1 MPKIIQLD
9 PHLANLIAAGEVVER
24 PASVVKELVENAID
38 AGAKTITVELQNG
51 GMSFLRVSDDGCGM
65 GREDAKTAFLRHATS
80 KLRTKEDLAAIGTL
94 GFRGEALA
102 ATAAVSRVDLLTR
115 TAEDLE
121 GTHLTLEA
129 GKILSCEAAGC
140 PVGTTIVVRDLFFNT
155 PARMKFMKRDSVEAS
170 AAAGA
175 VQKQALAHPEISFR
189 FIKDGEPQ
197 LRTPG
202 DGELLSA
209 VYAVL
214 GRQAASEM
222 IPVDSHWEKLGVSG
236 FVSKPTATRG
246 NRNNQIFFVNHRP
259 VRSRTMTAALEEA
272 YRNQLM
278 TGRFPSCVLNL
289 SMPLSAVDVN
299 VHPAKTE
306 VKFLNEKEIFD
317 CVHYGVLGALNKAPG
332 QVPFAFGEAT
342 GNRQQATG
350 DGGREAAGFEQSVG
364 AAIGRP
370 HPGGP
375 PDPASAV
382 GAAIGRPHPG
392 GPSDPTSAVGAAIGR
407 PPAAEAQ
414 AFPLGGRWHPASPAS
429 RMTDEGTSDDRPA
442 PKDDNRFFKAMSAEE
457 YRGKAKPQVHTLTRW
472 EYEQMTKALNKTP
485 APAPSQALR
494 EAVRPGTLNS
504 PVQTP
509 LDDLETQDAKCK
521 MQAEATGNRQ
531 QATGDGGCEAAG
543 SRQQATG
550 TPACS
555 GAQCAPLLPRSD
567 EETVTSHQPP
577 ADDPQALEQFS
588 ILNSQFSIRPDA
600 PLPLEGVE
608 QAPGFRY
615 IGEVFR
621 TYILVEQGDEL
632 ILIDKHAA
640 HERIN
645 FERLLAQGTTVLGQT
660 LLQPR
665 SCRFDREEAALL
677 IENRELLLSLGY
689 DLDDLGEGDLLLRQI
704 PSDIR
709 ESDAA
714 ATLSEIAEHLR
725 DGRLDTPQRLRD
737 EALHTIACKAAIK
750 AGYITD
756 PAELQALAKTV
767 LSRDDLKYCPHGRP
781 ICTVI
786 TKRQME
792 RQFKRIT

>member
-24 PASVVKELVENAID
+24 PASVVKELVENAVD
-38 AGAKTITVELQNG
+38 AGAKTVTVELQNG

-80 KLRTKEDLAAIGTL
+80 KLRTKEDLGAIGTL

-102 ATAAVSRVDLLTR
+102 ATAAVSRIDLLTR
-115 TAEDLE
+115 SAEDLE

-129 GKILSCEAAGC
+129 GKLLSCEAAGC

-170 AAAGA
+170 AAADA
-175 VQKQALAHPEISFR
+175 VRKQALAHPEISFR
-189 FIKDGEPQ
+189 LLKDGESQ

-202 DGELLSA
+202 DGDLLAA

-214 GRQAASEM
+214 GRQAAQEM
-222 IPVDSHWEKLGVSG
+222 IPVDSHWEKLGISG

-246 NRNNQIFFVNHRP
+246 SRSNQIFFVNRRYI
-259 VRSRTMTAALEEA
+259 RSRTMTAALEEA

-289 SMPLSAVDVN
+289 DLPLSAVDVN

-332 QVPFAFGEAT
+332 QVPFVMQDAKCKMQNEAT

-350 DGGREAAGFEQSVG
+350 DEQPVGGGALDAPPTAEQPAG
-364 AAIGRP
+364 AAKTSPACR
-370 HPGGP
+370 GG
-375 PDPASAV
+375 
-382 GAAIGRPHPG
+382 G
-392 GPSDPTSAVGAAIGR
+392 
-407 PPAAEAQ
+407 
-414 AFPLGGRWHPASPAS
+414 PAS
-429 RMTDEGTSDDRPA
+429 RPVEGSGFDARSA
-442 PKDDNRFFKAMSAEE
+442 PNNDNRFFKAMSAEE

-472 EYEQMTKALNKTP
+472 EYEQMTKALNKAP
-485 APAPSQALR
+485 VPAPSQALR
-494 EAVRPGTLNS
+494 DAVRPGTLNS
-504 PVQTP
+504 PVQ
-509 LDDLETQDAKCK
+509 
-521 MQAEATGNRQ
+521 
-531 QATGDGGCEAAG
+531 
-543 SRQQATG
+543 
-550 TPACS
+550 
-555 GAQCAPLLPRSD
+555 
-567 EETVTSHQPP
+567 VP
-577 ADDPQALEQFS
+577 ADDPVGSDPLIAPVIAEGNDAAAPRRQEASGDASLRS
-588 ILNSQFSIRPDA
+588 DPSASSPSPDA
-600 PLPLEGVE
+600 PLPLEGLE
-608 QAPGFRY
+608 AAPAFRY
-615 IGEVFR
+615 IGELFR
-621 TYILVEQGDEL
+621 TYLLAEQNDEL

-645 FERLLAQGTTVLGQT
+645 FERLLAQGTQILGQT

-677 IENRELLLSLGY
+677 LENRELLLSLGY

-750 AGYITD
+750 AGYVTD

-767 LSRDDLKYCPHGRP
+767 LTNPNLKYCPHGRP

-786 TKRQME
+786 SKRQIE
-792 RQFKRIT
+792 KQFKRIT

>member
-24 PASVVKELVENAID
+24 PASVVKELVENAVD
-38 AGAKTITVELQNG
+38 AGAKTVTVELQNG
-51 GMSFLRVSDDGCGM
+51 GMTFLRVSDDGCGM

-80 KLRTKEDLAAIGTL
+80 KLRSKEDLAAIGTL

-115 TAEDLE
+115 TAEELE

-129 GKILSCEAAGC
+129 GKLLSCEAAGC

-170 AAAGA
+170 AAADA
-175 VQKQALAHPEISFR
+175 VRKQALAHPEVSFR
-189 FIKDGEPQ
+189 FLKDGEPQ

-202 DGELLSA
+202 DGDLLAA

-214 GRQAASEM
+214 GRQTAQEM
-222 IPVDSHWEKLGVSG
+222 IPVDSRWEKLGVTG

-246 NRNNQIFFVNHRP
+246 NRNNQIFFVNHRYI
-259 VRSRTMTAALEEA
+259 RSRTMTAALEEA

-278 TGRFPSCVLNL
+278 VGRFPSCVLNL

-332 QVPFAFGEAT
+332 QVPFVMQNAECKVQNESPVT
-342 GNRQQATG
+342 SHPSPEDDTPV
-350 DGGREAAGFEQSVG
+350 GGGASTPRASVPEREA
-364 AAIGRP
+364 GRP
-370 HPGGP
+370 GAGP
-375 PDPASAV
+375 Y
-382 GAAIGRPHPG
+382 G
-392 GPSDPTSAVGAAIGR
+392 
-407 PPAAEAQ
+407 E
-414 AFPLGGRWHPASPAS
+414 
-429 RMTDEGTSDDRPA
+429 
-442 PKDDNRFFKAMSAEE
+442 NRFFKAMSAED
-457 YRGKAKPQVHTLTRW
+457 YRKAAKPQVHTLTRW
-472 EYEQMTKALNKTP
+472 EYEQMTKALNKAP

-494 EAVRPGTLNS
+494 EAVRSGTLNS
-504 PVQTP
+504 PVQQP
-509 LDDLETQDAKCK
+509 EDDAP
-521 MQAEATGNRQ
+521 
-531 QATGDGGCEAAG
+531 AG
-543 SRQQATG
+543 SDPQIAPVIAGGNDAAAPRRQEASG
-550 TPACS
+550 DASLRSGSACS
-555 GAQCAPLLPRSD
+555 SD
-567 EETVTSHQPP
+567 PTPPP
-577 ADDPQALEQFS
+577 ASPV
-588 ILNSQFSIRPDA
+588 
-600 PLPLEGVE
+600 PLPLTGE
-608 QAPGFRY
+608 ASPDFRY
-615 IGEVFR
+615 VGEVFR
-621 TYILVEQGDEL
+621 TYILVEQNDEL

-640 HERIN
+640 HERMN
-645 FERLLAQGTTVLGQT
+645 FERLLAQGTRILGQT
-660 LLQPR
+660 LLQPQP
-665 SCRFDREEAALL
+665 CRFDREEAALL
-677 IENRELLLSLGY
+677 LEHRDLLLTLGY

-709 ESDAA
+709 ASDAA

-756 PAELQALAKTV
+756 PRELQALAKTV
-767 LSRDDLKYCPHGRP
+767 LTNPDLKYCPHGRP

-786 TKRQME
+786 TKRQLE
-792 RQFKRIT
+792 RQFKRTT

>member
-38 AGAKTITVELQNG
+38 AGAKTVTVELQNG
-51 GMSFLRVSDDGCGM
+51 GMTFLRVSDDGCGM
-65 GREDAKTAFLRHATS
+65 SREDAKTAFLRHATS

-115 TAEDLE
+115 TAEDIE
-121 GTHLTLEA
+121 GTHLTIEA
-129 GKILSCEAAGC
+129 GKLLSCEAAGC

-189 FIKDGEPQ
+189 LIKDGEPQ

-202 DGELLSA
+202 DGDLLAA

-222 IPVDSHWEKLGVSG
+222 IPVDSHWEKLGVTG
-236 FVSKPTATRG
+236 FVSRPTATRG
-246 NRNNQIFFVNHRP
+246 NRNNQIFFVNHRHI
-259 VRSRTMTAALEEA
+259 RSRTMTAALEEA

-317 CVHYGVLGALNKAPG
+317 CVHYGVLGALNRAPG
-332 QVPFAFGEAT
+332 QVPFAFGE
-342 GNRQQATG
+342 GSGIRDQGSG
-350 DGGREAAGFEQSVG
+350 DGRTGPSTPLRSAQDDTNVG
-364 AAIGRP
+364 A
-370 HPGGP
+370 
-375 PDPASAV
+375 V
-382 GAAIGRPHPG
+382 
-392 GPSDPTSAVGAAIGR
+392 IGR
-407 PPAAEAQ
+407 PPEAAGSGQQAAEKP
-414 AFPLGGRWHPASPAS
+414 PLLAGLNSPGDCCGFNCQYDSYAGATGILNQGDRPQGRWRGA
-429 RMTDEGTSDDRPA
+429 SDDRPV
-442 PKDDNRFFKAMSAEE
+442 PKDDNRFFKAMSAED
-457 YRGKAKPQVHTLTRW
+457 YRKAAKPAKPQVHTLTRW
-472 EYEQMTKALNKTP
+472 EYEQMTKALNKAP

-494 EAVRPGTLNS
+494 EAVKANTLNS
-504 PVQTP
+504 PIEAPT
-509 LDDLETQDAKCK
+509 DDPAPVGSDPQIAPVI
-521 MQAEATGNRQ
+521 
-531 QATGDGGCEAAG
+531 AAG
-543 SRQQATG
+543 NDAAAPRRQEA
-550 TPACS
+550 S
-555 GAQCAPLLPRSD
+555 GDASL
-567 EETVTSHQPP
+567 
-577 ADDPQALEQFS
+577 
-588 ILNSQFSIRPDA
+588 RPEADA

-608 QAPGFRY
+608 QAPDFRY
-615 IGEVFR
+615 VGEVFR
-621 TYILVEQGDEL
+621 TYILVEQNDEL

-640 HERIN
+640 HERMN
-645 FERLLAQGTTVLGQT
+645 FERLLAQGTNILGQT
-660 LLQPR
+660 LLQPKT
-665 SCRFDREEAALL
+665 CRFDREEAALL
-677 IENRELLLSLGY
+677 LEHRDLLLSLGY

-709 ESDAA
+709 ASDAA

-750 AGYITD
+750 AGYVTD
-756 PAELQALAKTV
+756 PQELQTLAKTV
-767 LSRDDLKYCPHGRP
+767 LTRDDLKYCPHGRP

-786 TKRQME
+786 TKKQME
-792 RQFKRIT
+792 KQFKRIT